1 MVRDLSEGGGDV
13 HGGVAVEVDAR
24 QADHPQHVVGEFFR
38 EQELLDGGTA
48 LDILFK
54 GLVQSLGL
62 ERVIVLDPAGIAVE
76 VVHREAQLLVVEI
89 RQVGRTGGPGH
100 EGLVVVGVDFREL
113 DFVDRQVGHHF
124 LAVEAG
130 VVVIEVR
137 VHVRERGEGEVD
149 RTLAVGVEVDAV
161 GTHIERRGRLER
173 EVGDALVADERHAVI
188 IDIGHAGLQ
197 EAHLVRKC
205 LEPVGHEHVVV
216 DIDSRRRIGVGQGV
230 LARASVRDGHR
241 GAGQDDGLEVRRRD
255 VGDIRH
261 AVIEAERHLPVRGDL
276 GDHGHDP
283 LGVAAPVGHLVRNAV
298 PVGVVLRA
306 AGNGGQRGRQ
316 QQKGEDSGFHTF
328 YRLFV
333 Y

>member
-1 MVRDLSEGGGDV
+1 MVRGLSEGRGNGHRRV
-13 HGGVAVEVDAR
+13 TVEIDAR
-24 QADHPQHVVGEFFR
+24 QAHHANQVIGEFLR
-38 EQELLDGGTA
+38 EQEFLDGRTA
-48 LDILFK
+48 FDILFED
-54 GLVQSLGL
+54 LVQPLGL
-62 ERVIVLDPAGIAVE
+62 ERVIVLDPAGVAIE
-76 VVHREAQLLVVEI
+76 MVHREAQFLVVEV

-100 EGLVVVGVDFREL
+100 EGLVVVGVDLREFHL
-113 DFVDRQVGHHF
+113 VDRQVGHHL

-130 VVVIEVR
+130 VVVIEVG
-137 VHVRERGEGEVD
+137 VHVREGGEGEID
-149 RTLAVGVEVDAV
+149 RTLSVGMKVDAV
-161 GTHIERRGRLER
+161 GAQIERRGRLER

-197 EAHLVRKC
+197 EAHLVRKG
-205 LEPVGHEHVVV
+205 LELVGHEHVVV
-216 DIDSRRRIGVGQGV
+216 DVDSRGRIGVGEGV
-230 LARASVRDGHR
+230 LARAGMRDRHR
-241 GAGQDDGLEVRRRD
+241 GTGQDDGLEVRCRD

-261 AVIEAERHLPVRGDL
+261 AVIEAERHLAVRGNL

-283 LGVAAPVGHLVRNAV
+283 LGIAAPVGHLVRNAV